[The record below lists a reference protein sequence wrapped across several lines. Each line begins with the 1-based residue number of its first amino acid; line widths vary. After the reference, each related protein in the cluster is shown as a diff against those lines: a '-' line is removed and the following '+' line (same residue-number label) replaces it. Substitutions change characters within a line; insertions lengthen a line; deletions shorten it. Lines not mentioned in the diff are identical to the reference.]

1 MRFDTKIRYDFV
13 TNRKKFFIFS
23 IALTII
29 GILSLVIFQ
38 LNLGI
43 DFKSGTTMDSVAEQ
57 AVQQQDVISVLDKL
71 GYDEVPTVG
80 GTNSDR
86 ISIRFGEELSPEQT
100 KEIQAAFKT
109 AFGDGISFEVNVVSA
124 ELARELAVK
133 TIWAILAASFL
144 IMLYVMVRFEWRFAV
159 SANIAILYDCF
170 VVIAMFSIFRLE
182 VDLPFIAAVL
192 TTLGYSI
199 NDKIVIFDRIRE
211 NLRFNPIRN
220 EKQLSELVNA
230 SIWQTMARN
239 LYTVL
244 TVFIVTLFI
253 FLFGSESIRLFSLA
267 ILIGLV
273 SGAYSTLCIASPLWY
288 EFKKREKKKKATGGS
303 SKQSGQSGQPIV

>member
-1 MRFDTKIRYDFV
+1 MHFDYKIHYDFIK
-13 TNRKKFFIFS
+13 NRKKFFVASS
-23 IALTII
+23 ILVII
-29 GILSLVIFQ
+29 GILSLIIFQ

-43 DFKSGTTMDSVAEQ
+43 DFKAGTTMDTAAARSVTQAE
-57 AVQQQDVISVLDKL
+57 VVEVLKDL
-71 GYDEVPTVG
+71 GYSELPTVG
-80 GTNSDR
+80 GSNSDR
-86 ISIRFGEELSPEQT
+86 ISIRFSEELPTEDV
-100 KEIQAAFKT
+100 KEIQNAFISK
-109 AFGDGISFEVNVVSA
+109 FGEGTEFEVNVVSA
-124 ELARELAVK
+124 DLARELAVK
-133 TIWAILAASFL
+133 TIWAILAASIL
-144 IMLYVMVRFEWRFAV
+144 IMLYVMIRFEWRFAL

-211 NLRFNPIRN
+211 NLRFKPHKNA
-220 EKQLSELVNA
+220 EQLTELINA

-244 TVFIVTLFI
+244 TVFIVTLLI

-273 SGAYSTLCIASPLWY
+273 SGAYSTICLASPMWF
-288 EFKKREKKKKATGGS
+288 EFKKREKVKKPKGS
-303 SKQSGQSGQPIV
+303 GASSNKKNDIVV